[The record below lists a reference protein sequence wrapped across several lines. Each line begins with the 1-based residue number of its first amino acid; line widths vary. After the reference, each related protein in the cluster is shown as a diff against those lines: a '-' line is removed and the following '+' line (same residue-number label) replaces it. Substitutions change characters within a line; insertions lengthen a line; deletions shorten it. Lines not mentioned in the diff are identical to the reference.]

1 MIITIGRQFGSGG
14 REIGKALA
22 IELGITY
29 YDKELLLLAAQE
41 SGLDQKFLESRDES
55 EKSNLLY
62 SLIMSGTFTAQGC
75 YSVGYMAKQAQ
86 YNAVQ
91 SVAQKGD
98 CVIVGRCA
106 DYILRD
112 YNNLVRVFITA
123 EEDDRVE
130 HISKR
135 DSIDSKEAR
144 KRMLR
149 TDKERSLYYNCNTDQ
164 QWGNAASYDL
174 CINTSMLGVN
184 GTVGLI
190 KSYISEKNK

>member
-29 YDKELLLLAAQE
+29 YDKELLLLAAQK
-41 SGLDQKFLESRDES
+41 SGLDQAFLESRDES

-62 SLIMSGTFTAQGC
+62 SLIMGGTFAAQGC

-123 EEDDRVE
+123 EENDRVE

-135 DSIDSKEAR
+135 DRIDSKEAR

-184 GTVGLI
+184 GTVRLI
-190 KSYISEKNK
+190 KSYISEKDK